1 MSGIVGALV
10 VGTIV
15 GWIVLLA
22 HTERLVETAEQRL
35 AELPCPRCGVAIGAK
50 AAADAK
56 IARDES
62 IRKMREMAGNVML
75 RLRIPPHWSV
85 TCSACGAA
93 LRFDPGTTRT
103 PLVAG

>member
-1 MSGIVGALV
+1 VSGILGALV

-15 GWIVLLA
+15 GWIVLLV

-35 AELPCPRCGVAIGAK
+35 AELPCPQCGVAIGAK
-50 AAADAK
+50 AATDAK

-62 IRKMREMAGNVML
+62 VRRMRERAGNGML
-75 RLRIPPHWSV
+75 QFRIPPEWSIA
-85 TCSACGAA
+85 CPACGAA
-93 LRFDPGTTRT
+93 LKFDPGVART